1 MFLYYLYKDE
11 LDSRLD
17 AELAASVL
25 HIGQYY
31 GAPRLVG
38 LSASGLLAR
47 EIKSG
52 DPEDEGGIFSIMC
65 VEAAASSILL
75 LSPWSPL
82 PGLPRP
88 AYMSGTPLWLPT
100 GEHQVPLHYVH
111 SPLTETQFQ
120 SNFDSSACFHT

>member
-38 LSASGLLAR
+38 LCERLLAR

-65 VEAAASSILL
+65 VEAAASSIP
-75 LSPWSPL
+75 SSR
-82 PGLPRP
+82 PG
-88 AYMSGTPLWLPT
+88 
-100 GEHQVPLHYVH
+100 H
-111 SPLTETQFQ
+111 SAG
-120 SNFDSSACFHT
+120 SS